1 MGATKP
7 QYPPEFRE
15 QVMAL
20 VRSGRT
26 PESLSREY
34 QPPARSNN
42 IGRQR
47 PERFVRRPQYPR

>member
-7 QYPPEFRE
+7 PYQPEFRE
-15 QVMAL
+15 QMMAL

-34 QPPARSNN
+34 QPPAWSIDFR
-42 IGRQR
+42 RQR
-47 PERFVRRPQYPR
+47 PEGFVRRPQYPR

>member
-7 QYPPEFRE
+7 PYPPQYRE
-15 QVMAL
+15 QMMAL

-34 QPPARSNN
+34 QPPAWSRD
-42 IGRQR
+42 IRRQR
-47 PERFVRRPQYPR
+47 PEGFVRRPQYPR

>member
-7 QYPPEFRE
+7 PYPAQFRE
-15 QVMAL
+15 KMMAL

-34 QPPARSNN
+34 QPPAWSNV
-42 IGRQR
+42 IRRER
-47 PERFVRRPQYPR
+47 PEGFVRRQQYPR